1 MQQCYMPGG
10 RRNNNSPATGD
21 FVGRTGPDLY
31 GLERRRTGPEFVLHN
46 IQRWVLGTAA
56 QLPQHRIECS
66 PGPLGLLLRREDHG
80 RDPGNILGPGTVT
93 DDCGGVLSELLV
105 EGTIV
110 HVWLLDFIDPSRSI
124 GEFLSLAP
132 SLFRGNKIR
141 FSFSRVDPVGISPN
155 SPRRFQW

>member
-66 PGPLGLLLRREDHG
+66 PGPLGLLLTLKIHDFRNTEGLAMVQIRY
-80 RDPGNILGPGTVT
+80 R
-93 DDCGGVLSELLV
+93 GGFETKSEAF
-105 EGTIV
+105 T
-110 HVWLLDFIDPSRSI
+110 
-124 GEFLSLAP
+124 
-132 SLFRGNKIR
+132 
-141 FSFSRVDPVGISPN
+141 
-155 SPRRFQW
+155 